1 MNTAFLTKLASA
13 ETKVTTKG
21 GTGSRTSAHE
31 GDVYINKQGR
41 MFGLSE
47 KHGVNFDIEN
57 GEVDGVKFI
66 KVRLAQ
72 SNGKDKNGKP
82 TYAKTCFKTSAESTG
97 TPFITVSKLCRE
109 LFGDDKEN
117 WAREFQKQ
125 GDQDGYTYYTLMETS
140 STKVETVKKTE
151 SDKKE
156 NVKET
161 KKSTK

>member
-21 GTGSRTSAHE
+21 GTGLRTSAHE
-31 GDVYINKQGR
+31 GDIYVNKQGR

-57 GEVDGVKFI
+57 GEIDGVKFI
-66 KVRLAQ
+66 KVRLAEP
-72 SNGKDKNGKP
+72 NGTDKNGKP
-82 TYAKTCFKTSAESTG
+82 TYAKTCFRTSAESTG

-109 LFGDDKEN
+109 LFGDDKDN

-125 GDQDGYTYYTLMETS
+125 GDQDGYTFYTLMETAS
-140 STKVETVKKTE
+140 KTAKKTE
-151 SDKKE
+151 SDKKD
-156 NVKET
+156 